1 MSIPEDWRF
10 KNECFPFI
18 SDEKRCIVVESA
30 YETPGIDKE
39 ARLAEARTYGVFK
52 LLKFFNINILK
63 SRKNEFRRKVNKFCR
78 RSIIISKIYPFIESL
93 NSGPRAQRK

>member
-1 MSIPEDWRF
+1 MSITQDWRF

-18 SDEKRCIVVESA
+18 SGEKRCIVVESA

-52 LLKFFNINILK
+52 LLKFF
-63 SRKNEFRRKVNKFCR
+63 KNH
-78 RSIIISKIYPFIESL
+78 
-93 NSGPRAQRK
+93 